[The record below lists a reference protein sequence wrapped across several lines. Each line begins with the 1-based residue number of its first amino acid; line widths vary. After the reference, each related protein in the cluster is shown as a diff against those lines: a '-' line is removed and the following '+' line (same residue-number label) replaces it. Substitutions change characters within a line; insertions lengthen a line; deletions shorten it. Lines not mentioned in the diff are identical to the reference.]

1 MDLRQLQQFVAVAEA
16 QSFRAAAERLFMAQP
31 PLSVALRKLEDE
43 VGTPL
48 FERSSRGVK
57 LTVAGESALVAAR
70 KCLADAEEVL
80 LAARTAA
87 DGKRGEL
94 SIGFT
99 GSATFGLVPLTI
111 RDFRHGFPG
120 IRLRLQ
126 EMTNAELLSKVQ
138 AGQLDVGF
146 VRIPAS
152 RPPEVQFEV
161 LEKDV
166 FCVALPPD
174 HPLAQRKA
182 IALSDL
188 ANQEFI
194 GYVPSAVG
202 GLHAACNA
210 LLRAADVAPRITQEV
225 VQVATAIGL
234 VGSGIGIALVPAA
247 NTRYYTANVAY
258 RPLRDL
264 PKSAFIGI
272 ALVFRPANVNPA
284 VHHFRSSIVKY

>member
-16 QSFRAAAERLFMAQP
+16 RSFRAAAERLFMAQP

-48 FERSSRGVK
+48 FERSARGVK
-57 LTVAGESALVAAR
+57 LTVAGESALVVAR
-70 KCLADAEEVL
+70 RCLADAEEVV

-99 GSATFGLVPLTI
+99 GSATFGLLPHTI
-111 RDFRHGFPG
+111 RNFRQGFPG

-126 EMTNAELLSKVQ
+126 EMTNAELLSMVQ
-138 AGQLDVGF
+138 VGQLDVGF

-174 HPLAQRKA
+174 HPLAKKSA
-182 IALSDL
+182 IALRDL
-188 ANQEFI
+188 ADQEFI

-202 GLHAACNA
+202 GLHAACSA
-210 LLRAADVAPRITQEV
+210 LLQAADVAPRITQEV

-234 VGSGIGIALVPAA
+234 VGSGIGVALVPAA
-247 NTRYYTANVAY
+247 NTKYYAANVEY
-258 RPLRDL
+258 RRVRDL
-264 PKSAFIGI
+264 PKSACIGI
-272 ALVFRPANVNPA
+272 ALAYRPENANPA
-284 VHHFRSSIVKY
+284 VKHFRLSISQN